1 MDWEED
7 ARKTDRKIKAI
18 IEAFALGQEPSEML
32 NRVNVEDKVNTWMH
46 CLEPF
51 QIDDDYYLLIP
62 IINYFHFGE
71 DLLDYHERDFL
82 QGKSDREKVLTV
94 NKMSPSKEEYE
105 SYTCIERSQTDGAIL
120 SVEVNSH
127 GQNGLHFDK
136 LSVFKSEAA
145 LIDHYKNMMYD
156 PVGNQLTPIEGHFI
170 TDGEKIISHSELDL
184 IKFFDR
190 YIEPRLETT

>member
-1 MDWEED
+1 M
-7 ARKTDRKIKAI
+7 I
-18 IEAFALGQEPSEML
+18 IWKPKVKPGTKLQTPQLLPQLELPW
-32 NRVNVEDKVNTWMH
+32 RVVVRQYLT
-46 CLEPF
+46 
-51 QIDDDYYLLIP
+51 YYLLIP
-62 IINYFHFGE
+62 IINYFRFGE
-71 DLLDYHERDFL
+71 DLLDYHERDFF
-82 QGKSDREKVLTV
+82 QGKSDRDKVLTV
-94 NKMSPSKEEYE
+94 NNMSPSKEEYE

-127 GQNGLHFDK
+127 GQNGLYFDK

>member
-7 ARKTDRKIKAI
+7 ARKTDREIKAI
-18 IEAFALGQEPSEML
+18 IEAFALGQDTSEML
-32 NRVNVEDKVNTWMH
+32 DRVNVEDKVNTWMH

-51 QIDDDYYLLIP
+51 EIDDDYYLLIP
-62 IINYFHFGE
+62 IINYFRFGE
-71 DLLDYHERDFL
+71 DLLDYHERDFF
-82 QGKSDREKVLTV
+82 QGKSDRDKILTV
-94 NKMSPSKEEYE
+94 NNMSPSKDEYE

-127 GQNGLHFDK
+127 GPNGLYFDK

-156 PVGNQLTPIEGHFI
+156 PVGNRLTPIEGHFI
-170 TDGEKIISHSELDL
+170 SDGEKIISHSELDL
-184 IKFFDR
+184 IKFHDR
-190 YIEPRLETT
+190 YIEPRLKLS